1 MGGSKVKYE
10 SPQIPKDDSFEKYLA
25 YQQQKET
32 AAEARAATEKA
43 EAKAAARLSA
53 LAKLA
58 DLGLTAEEI
67 AAL

>member
-43 EAKAAARLSA
+43 EAKAAEEA
-53 LAKLA
+53 LK
-58 DLGLTAEEI
+58 I
-67 AAL
+67 AYVSP